1 VGPDFRRRDDC
12 RLLVRDGDGVSS
24 ARRERFCS
32 VEVSTW
38 EPELMGLAGIDLS
51 EGADDVS

>member
-1 VGPDFRRRDDC
+1 MC
-12 RLLVRDGDGVSS
+12 S
-24 ARRERFCS
+24 REEFCS